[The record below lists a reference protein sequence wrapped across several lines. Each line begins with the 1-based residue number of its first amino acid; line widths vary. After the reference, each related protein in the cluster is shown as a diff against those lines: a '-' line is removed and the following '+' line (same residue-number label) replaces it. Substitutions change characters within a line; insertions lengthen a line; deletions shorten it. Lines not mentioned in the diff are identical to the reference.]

1 MESEVTPVNPS
12 PLAGLRWYL
21 DAGVNELAG
30 ATPVNRFVE
39 PAAVPQPT
47 RNAPPPDITSQ
58 RTVMPAARL
67 ASADQL
73 RGEAEE
79 IARGCN
85 SLAELEAAVRAFN
98 GCALKQTAMNTVFSD
113 GDPASPLMFVG
124 EAPGDEEDRQGRPFV
139 GASGKLLNQMLA
151 AIGRDRTNCYI
162 TNILFWRPPG
172 NRKPTPQE
180 TAVCLPF
187 VKRHIEL
194 VHPQVLVFLGGT
206 SAGVLLDT
214 TQGITRLRGKWTSYK
229 VTSNGGW
236 SVPALPTYHPAY
248 LLRQPQLKAD
258 AWRDFL
264 DIQAKL
270 EAFSGD

>member
-1 MESEVTPVNPS
+1 
-12 PLAGLRWYL
+12 
-21 DAGVNELAG
+21 
-30 ATPVNRFVE
+30 
-39 PAAVPQPT
+39 
-47 RNAPPPDITSQ
+47 
-58 RTVMPAARL
+58 MPAARL

-79 IARGCN
+79 IARGCQT
-85 SLAELEAAVRAFN
+85 LAELEAAVRAFN

-113 GDPASPLMFVG
+113 GNPASPLMLVG
-124 EAPGDEEDRQGRPFV
+124 EAPGDEEDRQGKPFV
-139 GASGKLLNQMLA
+139 GASGQLLDRMLA

-180 TAVCLPF
+180 TTVCLPF

-194 VHPQVLVFLGGT
+194 AHPQVLVFLGGT

-214 TQGITRLRGKWTSYK
+214 TQGITRLRGKWTRYK
-229 VTSNGGW
+229 ATSNDGW